1 MRNISQEIPTPADS
15 TAAVGQLV
23 SRWRI
28 VAVVCAIAVAAS
40 TVASLLM
47 PRKYTAICR
56 VLVDPPGGSDPRVS
70 TAVSPIYLESLRT
83 YEAFASSDDLFLQ
96 AAKKFGLRT
105 DSTFIER
112 LKKRILRVEVL
123 RNTKILE
130 ISATL
135 PEPARAHELA
145 LYIGQ
150 EAVNL
155 NRSVGMAADRELLAE
170 AEKQVSETRQT
181 FERAQHAWE
190 EAAVSGPVDQVDA
203 QLQSDVEL
211 RSKLEGELVTAE
223 ADLAELEASP
233 AGRARDDELR
243 APRAR
248 IEKLRAGIKGIEETI
263 ALEQALSAGRT
274 ARTQKLESD
283 RKSAESMLR
292 AAETRLRDARANAG
306 YRGERLTIIDPGIVP
321 ERPSSPNTA
330 LNVAAAAF
338 AAFVLSALFI
348 ILQASYRAQHLQYD

>member
-1 MRNISQEIPTPADS
+1 MRDVHHEIPIPAESAD
-15 TAAVGQLV
+15 ALGQLV

-28 VAVVCAIAVAAS
+28 VAAACTLAIVAS
-40 TVASLLM
+40 TFVSLLM
-47 PRKYTAICR
+47 PRKYTATCR
-56 VLVDPPGGSDPRVS
+56 VLVDPPAGSDPRVS

-96 AAKKFGLRT
+96 ASKKFGLRT
-105 DSTFIER
+105 DSTPIER
-112 LKKRILRVEVL
+112 LKKKILRVEVL
-123 RNTKILE
+123 HNTKILE

-135 PEPARAHELA
+135 PEPTRAHDLA

-150 EAVNL
+150 EAVSL
-155 NRSVGMAADRELLAE
+155 NRNVSVTADRELLAD
-170 AEKQVSETRQT
+170 AEKQAAEARQK
-181 FERAQHAWE
+181 FELAQRAAE
-190 EAAVSGPVDQVDA
+190 EAAVKGPVEQANA

-248 IEKLRAGIKGIEETI
+248 VEKLRAGIKTIEGTI
-263 ALEQALSAGRT
+263 TREQEVSAART
-274 ARTQKLESD
+274 ARAQKLEAD
-283 RKSAESMLR
+283 RKSAETLLR
-292 AAETRLRDARANAG
+292 AVETRLHDTRANTG

-321 ERPSSPNTA
+321 ERPSSPNTP
-330 LNVAAAAF
+330 LNVGAAAF
-338 AAFVLSALFI
+338 AAFALSALFI
-348 ILQASYRAQHLQYD
+348 VLQASYRAQRLPYD